1 MRGIAVLSVVFFH
14 SFENYFPYGYLGVD
28 AFFVISGFVVAP
40 LILNIFEKS
49 EVTGG
54 YLNQYV
60 ISILHGFTG

>member
-49 EVTGG
+49 
-54 YLNQYV
+54 
-60 ISILHGFTG
+60 